1 MQQACAR
8 SVPVSACS
16 ASPPLNAPSALTT
29 CQTTLRIVSTM
40 STINASEIAQQDTS
54 LIQAPQKTCSAE
66 AALRFATTAM
76 MRILAPFAI

>member
-1 MQQACAR
+1 
-8 SVPVSACS
+8 
-16 ASPPLNAPSALTT
+16 
-29 CQTTLRIVSTM
+29 M